1 MAERTEPTES
11 GGAERELQL
20 LSLFGIPGEVGR
32 AAKFAERG
40 FGAITA
46 RSAS

>member
-11 GGAERELQL
+11 SGAERELQL
-20 LSLFGIPGEVGR
+20 LSHLRIAAQVER
-32 AAKFAERG
+32 AAELAERSS
-40 FGAITA
+40 GAITA